1 MVVMSD
7 FKGCPTSGKIIYN
20 DIVLALKELN
30 AVYDSIY
37 IYIYMKILYMKHMMN
52 YQVQCCMIIIK
63 LPKLNNF

>member
-1 MVVMSD
+1 MSD

-37 IYIYMKILYMKHMMN
+37 IYIYENFIHETHDELSGSMLYDNYKITE
-52 YQVQCCMIIIK
+52 IK
-63 LPKLNNF
+63 